1 VRQEMVTF
9 IRTTFPSL
17 KDSDKPEPAADW
29 NKGT

>member
-17 KDSDKPEPAADW
+17 KDSDKPEPAGDW
-29 NKGT
+29 SKGS